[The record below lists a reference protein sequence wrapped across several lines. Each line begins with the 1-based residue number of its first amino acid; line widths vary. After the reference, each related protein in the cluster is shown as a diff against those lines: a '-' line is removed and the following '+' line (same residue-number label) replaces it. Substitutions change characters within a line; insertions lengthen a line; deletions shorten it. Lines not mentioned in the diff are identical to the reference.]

1 MGGLNEAEKKN
12 LINDKICNIYINY
25 SKISNSKKDFINK
38 IEQSL
43 SENER
48 TYLENNAIKK
58 YYNDEIDKFW
68 KKILIDKNKESEMN
82 EKYEKIYKDLL
93 SQHKKEIMKI
103 SNSSE
108 QDRKREEKNKLKL
121 QKTVKELQ
129 DKIKLIEQKSEEEKT
144 KMENIEKK
152 LEEKLKKKILEER
165 DEKKKTELNEKL
177 KKGKEAKSSYEKE
190 VKIIKSIR
198 YKEIESEFKK
208 NEKDFCKEEISKFDQ
223 EKITTFI
230 KKFLKI
236 EKIPKFIVNYLIQL
250 ISINKDVVKN
260 IKHLNIILVGP
271 SGVGKSTL
279 IKSILDVDIKTG
291 FGATQTQKIE
301 YFESDKIPFIRLIDS
316 RGIEKDITSGVTI
329 TCQKIKD
336 FIKTQIDNRDYDK
349 FIHVIWYCWS
359 GTRLENSE
367 VSLLKELS
375 EQYSLETLP
384 VIIVYTNSVFEEE
397 IEKAKKYVKEEL
409 KLNNEFIDVLALEK
423 KAEGKIFKPRNLDCL
438 REKSIELAKSAIKSS
453 VYEVLIKE
461 IKERIQLTIKSLT
474 TELKENINKEAKN
487 YIEKMN
493 ENFKIEELYEKTKN
507 IITNVLYKY
516 FILTKDGENMELDKN
531 PVLKCGDV
539 EFSFTKESLL
549 HLDDF
554 TIDYFKE
561 ILNSYQNNLEK
572 FLSKYSK
579 ELANEITIFKV
590 DFNSR
595 NDNLINDYYSNIQLD
610 VILKDELKEKFSKIA
625 EIAALKNSFIS
636 IIEPLIEKIGE
647 YFIELYKQGMG
658 QEKFINFAR
667 NSIKVSFD
675 EIEEKIKEF
684 NEKLKE
690 REKHEVEND
699 IAPPPNIQSLTPF
712 EKDVSSLFDDKE

>member
-1 MGGLNEAEKKN
+1 
-12 LINDKICNIYINY
+12 
-25 SKISNSKKDFINK
+25 
-38 IEQSL
+38 
-43 SENER
+43 
-48 TYLENNAIKK
+48 
-58 YYNDEIDKFW
+58 
-68 KKILIDKNKESEMN
+68 MN

-367 VSLLKELS
+367 ISLLKELS

-699 IAPPPNIQSLTPF
+699 IAPPPNIQSLTPL

>member
-1 MGGLNEAEKKN
+1 MGGLNEAQKKN
-12 LINDKICNIYINY
+12 LIKEKIRDIYNNY
-25 SKISNSKKDFINK
+25 SKIVISKDDFIYA

-43 SENER
+43 SENEK
-48 TYLENNAIKK
+48 TYLENNAIKN
-58 YYNDEIDKFW
+58 YYNNEINKFW
-68 KKILIDKNKESEMN
+68 
-82 EKYEKIYKDLL
+82 EKIEIEKIKEINIKYLEIFKELL
-93 SQHKKEIMKI
+93 LQHKKEIMKI
-103 SNSSE
+103 PNYSK
-108 QDRKREEKNKLKL
+108 QDIKREEENKLIL
-121 QKTVKELQ
+121 QKTVEELQ
-129 DKIKLIEQKSEEEKT
+129 DKIKLIEQKSEEEKK
-144 KMENIEKK
+144 KMENLGKE
-152 LEEKLKKKILEER
+152 LEEKLIKKILEER
-165 DEKKKTELNEKL
+165 DEEKKRELHKKL
-177 KKGKEAKSSYEKE
+177 QKGKEAKSLYEKE
-190 VKIIKSIR
+190 VEKIKTIR

-230 KKFLKI
+230 KKFLKT

-250 ISINKDVVKN
+250 ISLNKDVVK
-260 IKHLNIILVGP
+260 IIEHLNIILVGP

-316 RGIEKDITSGVTI
+316 RGIEKDITSGVNT
-329 TCQKIKD
+329 TCKKIKD
-336 FIKTQIDNRDYDK
+336 FIKTQIDTKDYDK
-349 FIHVIWYCWS
+349 FIHVIWYCWT
-359 GTRLENSE
+359 GTRLEKSE
-367 VSLLKELS
+367 VNLLKELS
-375 EQYSLETLP
+375 KQYSLETLP
-384 VIIVYTNSVFEEE
+384 VIIVYTNAVFEEE

-409 KLNNEFIDVLALEK
+409 KLDNEFIDVLALEK
-423 KAEGKIFKPRNLDCL
+423 KAEDKIFEPKNLDYL

-453 VYEVLIKE
+453 VYDGLIEE
-461 IKERIQLTIKSLT
+461 IKERIQFTIKGFT

-516 FILTKDGENMELDKN
+516 FILTKDGENMELDQN
-531 PVLKCGDV
+531 PVLRCGDV

-554 TIDYFKE
+554 TTDYFKE

-579 ELANEITIFKV
+579 ELANDITIFKV

-647 YFIELYKQGMG
+647 YFIELYKQGLG

-675 EIEEKIKEF
+675 EIEKKIKKF

-690 REKHEVEND
+690 SEKNIEP
-699 IAPPPNIQSLTPF
+699 APNSLSR
-712 EKDVSSLFDDKE
+712 DVLSLYDEIL

>member
-1 MGGLNEAEKKN
+1 MGGLSEAEKKN

-25 SKISNSKKDFINK
+25 SKIVISKDDFIYA

-58 YYNDEIDKFW
+58 YYNNEINKFWEKIEIDK
-68 KKILIDKNKESEMN
+68 IKELEMN

-93 SQHKKEIMKI
+93 LQHKKEIMKI
-103 SNSSE
+103 SNFSE
-108 QDRKREEKNKLKL
+108 EDIKREEDNKLIL
-121 QKTVKELQ
+121 QKTVEELQ
-129 DKIKLIEQKSEEEKT
+129 DKIKLIEQKSEEEKK
-144 KMENIEKK
+144 KMENLGKE
-152 LEEKLKKKILEER
+152 LEEKLIKKILEER
-165 DEKKKTELNEKL
+165 DEEKKRELHKKL
-177 KKGKEAKSSYEKE
+177 QKGKEAKSLYEKE
-190 VKIIKSIR
+190 VEKIKSIR

-208 NEKDFCKEEISKFDQ
+208 NEKDFCKEEISKFDK

-250 ISINKDVVKN
+250 ISLNKDVVKN

-279 IKSILDVDIKTG
+279 IKSILDVDVKTG

-336 FIKTQIDNRDYDK
+336 FIKTQIDTKDYDK

-367 VSLLKELS
+367 ISLLKELS

-384 VIIVYTNSVFEEE
+384 VIIVYTNSIFEEE

-409 KLNNEFIDVLALEK
+409 KLDNEFIDVLALEK
-423 KAEGKIFKPRNLDCL
+423 KAKDKIFEPKNLDYL

-453 VYEVLIKE
+453 VYDGLIEE

-690 REKHEVEND
+690 REKNEFEND
-699 IAPPPNIQSLTPF
+699 IAPPPNIQSLTPL
-712 EKDVSSLFDDKE
+712 EKDVSSLFDEEI